1 MKKERKQVGAVCP
14 QTHDRVDTVAEHT
27 KLHLWFNTIV
37 SLSAAAFAGAI
48 AYNGW
53 NVYSLN
59 IESVG
64 FTSRFTYDCPISF
77 GFLSAKGTDAV
88 PHVGLCWT
96 VTVANQSNIRISVIR
111 YVAALPSSNAQQA
124 LPSSVEIV
132 DANGKDVPT
141 PIIFDSG
148 EARTLLIRASV
159 PGTILLKTIIDDF
172 VKTSGNDKF
181 YLSDLAYSAAQSNFD
196 VLGNPIE
203 THDLAGWGHI
213 LTFPANYKQTIVSLK
228 FNTGRNNTFSTQL
241 IFPRGTID
249 VVTAKTSR
257 R

>member
-1 MKKERKQVGAVCP
+1 M
-14 QTHDRVDTVAEHT
+14 AEHI

-64 FTSRFTYDCPISF
+64 FTSTFTYDCPISF
-77 GFLSAKGTDAV
+77 GLSAKGTDV
-88 PHVGLCWT
+88 LPNVGLCWT

-111 YVAALPSSNAQQA
+111 YLATLSSSNTQQA
-124 LPSSVEIV
+124 LPGPVEII
-132 DANGKDVPT
+132 DGNGKGMPT

-159 PGTILLKTIIDDF
+159 PGTMSLKTIIDDF